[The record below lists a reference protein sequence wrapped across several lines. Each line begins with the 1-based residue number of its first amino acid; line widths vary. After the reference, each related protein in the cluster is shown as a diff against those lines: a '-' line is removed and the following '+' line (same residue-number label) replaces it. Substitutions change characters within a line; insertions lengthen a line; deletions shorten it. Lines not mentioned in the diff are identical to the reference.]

1 MFGGDNN
8 GDSVIR
14 IMMAIMVVMIK
25 VMVAVMISGPW
36 NHWSQKI

>member
-14 IMMAIMVVMIK
+14 MMAIMVVMIK